1 MELFI
6 VEMARYVIILLFAL
20 YTFYSFRAF
29 AGHNKQRQ
37 NRVFAAQRTLTLL
50 LHTVMSAILIMEN
63 KNIMYVGLWAA
74 EFAFYLIFIKVYQAC
89 YKGLSKLVLNNMMM
103 CMMVG
108 FVILGRLASDY
119 AVHQIILAA
128 AAMVLC
134 IFVPLIIEKFRILE
148 KMGWYFA
155 AIGIVF
161 LMLVFVIGVEKYG
174 SRNWI
179 SVGGIAI
186 QPSEFVKILY
196 VFFMASLLS
205 QTTKFKHIVIISAVA
220 AVHVV
225 ILVAEKDLGAALIYF
240 VTYIFVLYVA
250 TTKVQYLGAGLAG
263 GTLASI
269 VAYHL
274 FSHVRTRV
282 QAWRDPWAEIRGGGY
297 QVAQSLFAIGTGGF
311 IGMGLGKGLPGSV
324 PVVESDF
331 VFSAISE
338 ELGGVFA
345 ICLIMVYLSSY
356 IMFVNIAMKMKKQ
369 FYKLTAFGLSVVFIF
384 QVFLCVGG
392 VTKFIPSTGV
402 TLPLVSYG
410 GSSMLSTL
418 IIFGIIQ
425 GLYILREDEGVSHNE
440 KGEYKSAKKKAKS
453 GFETEVRDLS

>member
-63 KNIMYVGLWAA
+63 KDIMYVGLWAA

-148 KMGWYFA
+148 KMEWYFA

-274 FSHVRTRV
+274 FSHVKTRV

-402 TLPLVSYG
+402 TLPLISYG
-410 GSSMLSTL
+410 GSSIVTTI
-418 IIFGIIQ
+418 IIFSVIQ
-425 GLYILREDEGVSHNE
+425 GMYVLNGKEEESLEE
-440 KGEYKSAKKKAKS
+440 
-453 GFETEVRDLS
+453 ETEKESSKRKSRG

>member
-63 KNIMYVGLWAA
+63 KDIMYVGLWAA

-155 AIGIVF
+155 VIGIVF

-282 QAWRDPWAEIRGGGY
+282 QAWRDPWSEIRGGGY

-402 TLPLVSYG
+402 TFPLISYG
-410 GSSMLSTL
+410 GSSIVTTI
-418 IIFGIIQ
+418 IIFSVIQ
-425 GLYILREDEGVSHNE
+425 GMYVLNGKEEESLEE
-440 KGEYKSAKKKAKS
+440 
-453 GFETEVRDLS
+453 ETEKESSKRKSRG

>member
-50 LHTVMSAILIMEN
+50 LHTVMSALLIMEN
-63 KNIMYVGLWAA
+63 KDIMYVGLWAA

-274 FSHVRTRV
+274 FSHVKTRV

-402 TLPLVSYG
+402 TLPLISYG
-410 GSSMLSTL
+410 GSSIVTTI
-418 IIFGIIQ
+418 IIFSVIQ
-425 GLYILREDEGVSHNE
+425 GMYVLNGKEEESLEE
-440 KGEYKSAKKKAKS
+440 
-453 GFETEVRDLS
+453 ETEKESSKRKSRG

>member
-50 LHTVMSAILIMEN
+50 LHALMSTILIMEN
-63 KNIMYVGLWAA
+63 KDIMYVGLWAA

-155 AIGIVF
+155 VIGIVF

-331 VFSAISE
+331 VLSAISE

-402 TLPLVSYG
+402 TLPLISYG
-410 GSSMLSTL
+410 GSSIVTTI
-418 IIFGIIQ
+418 IIFSVIQ
-425 GLYILREDEGVSHNE
+425 GMYVLNGKEEESLEE
-440 KGEYKSAKKKAKS
+440 
-453 GFETEVRDLS
+453 ETEKESSKRKSRG

>member
-50 LHTVMSAILIMEN
+50 LHALMSTILIMEN
-63 KNIMYVGLWAA
+63 KDIMYVGLWAA

-155 AIGIVF
+155 VIGIVF

-402 TLPLVSYG
+402 TLPLISYG
-410 GSSMLSTL
+410 GSSIVTTI
-418 IIFGIIQ
+418 IIFSVIQ
-425 GLYILREDEGVSHNE
+425 GMYVLNGKEEESLEE
-440 KGEYKSAKKKAKS
+440 
-453 GFETEVRDLS
+453 ETEKESSKRKSRG